1 MSSSV
6 TIFYK
11 ERRTNVSLPDG
22 WTVIATGEPKPVQ
35 PLADVSGSLRQAL
48 NNPIGMPSL
57 ATVLK
62 GKKSI
67 AIVVDDQTR
76 VTPCAELLPEVIAQA
91 KAAGIPDSGIKIVMG
106 KGTHRWPSD
115 ADIAAKVGADM
126 VAKYGVIVHDPDKA
140 EELVLLG
147 TTSRGTRVF
156 INKTVVDADFWLG
169 MGTLVGHY
177 FAGYGGGPKIVL
189 PGVSGR
195 ETIVHNHVMA
205 GDETAHLGFTEGN
218 IVYLD
223 MMETAKI
230 SKIGMKIDVILDS
243 NNKIADIVAGE
254 VEAAHKIGIDR
265 YNAVYGF
272 QAPRQADITIV
283 SGYPLENELL
293 QSCKAIV
300 AAGQVTKVGG
310 VILIATSC
318 SSGPGPG
325 FDELMKKRA
334 SSKTLFQWIGEGKAS
349 PTGGPVGAH
358 VRGIMEA
365 GKRIVVVTDNISK
378 SDLEEM
384 EFEFAPTLAD
394 AVTAIASTVK
404 NAEVIVLPAGSSI
417 NPY

>member
-1 MSSSV
+1 MSSPV
-6 TIFYK
+6 NIFYK
-11 ERRTNVSLPDG
+11 EKREEVVLPDG
-22 WTVIATGEPKPVQ
+22 WKVIATGEPKPIQ
-35 PLADVSGSLRQAL
+35 ALADVSGALRQAL
-48 NNPIGMPSL
+48 NKPVGMP
-57 ATVLK
+57 AFAEALK
-62 GKKSI
+62 GKKSVT
-67 AIVVDDQTR
+67 IVVDDETR
-76 VTPCAELLPEVIAQA
+76 VTPCDKLMPEVLAQI

-106 KGTHRWPSD
+106 KGTHRWPTD
-115 ADIAAKVGADM
+115 AEINAKVGADV
-126 VAKYGVIVHDPDKA
+126 VAKYGVIVHDPDNA
-140 EELVLLG
+140 DELVFLG
-147 TTSRGTRVF
+147 TTTRGTKVF
-156 INKTVVDADFWLG
+156 INKTVATADYWLG

-205 GDETAHLGFTEGN
+205 GDESAHLGFTEGN
-218 IVYLD
+218 IVYQD
-223 MMETAKI
+223 MLETAKI
-230 SKIGMKIDVILDS
+230 AKIGMKIDVILDS

-254 VEAAHKIGIDR
+254 VEAAHKVAIDR

-300 AAGQVTKVGG
+300 AAGQVTKNGG
-310 VILIATSC
+310 TILVATAC
-318 SSGPGPG
+318 ASGPGPG

-334 SSKTLFQWIGEGKAS
+334 SMKTLFQWIGEGKAS

-365 GKRIVVVTDNISK
+365 GKKIIVVTDNISQQ
-378 SDLEEM
+378 DIEDM
-384 EFEFAPTLAD
+384 EFVYASSLAEG
-394 AVTAIASTVK
+394 VKAIAATVK
-404 NAEVIVLPAGSSI
+404 EAEVIILPAGSSI